1 MNSTSPTFKKL
12 QESFNNSKAKIEPF
26 IPKIKQVI
34 GVIGEGI
41 ALAVGVAVSALAG
54 FLSGAM
60 TYIGGVIDVLS
71 GIITF
76 ITGVFTGD
84 WKKAW
89 DGITQIFKGWAGM
102 IKGIID
108 GIKGAI
114 GGVID
119 GVKGIGNFFSGGDSK
134 IVKAATVPAKAT
146 GDLNWMGGLVQVS
159 EKGGE
164 IIDLPH
170 GTRIYPHDESVRM
183 AKGVGGTVLNIP
195 KLADQI
201 IVREDADIEKIG
213 DAIAKKIMASKSN
226 RGGMSFNANM
236 A

>member
-1 MNSTSPTFKKL
+1 
-12 QESFNNSKAKIEPF
+12 
-26 IPKIKQVI
+26 
-34 GVIGEGI
+34 
-41 ALAVGVAVSALAG
+41 
-54 FLSGAM
+54 
-60 TYIGGVIDVLS
+60 
-71 GIITF
+71 
-76 ITGVFTGD
+76 
-84 WKKAW
+84 
-89 DGITQIFKGWAGM
+89 
-102 IKGIID
+102 
-108 GIKGAI
+108 
-114 GGVID
+114 
-119 GVKGIGNFFSGGDSK
+119 
-134 IVKAATVPAKAT
+134 
-146 GDLNWMGGLVQVS
+146 MGGLVQVS

-183 AKGVGGTVLNIP
+183 AKGAGGTVLNIP

>member
-1 MNSTSPTFKKL
+1 M
-12 QESFNNSKAKIEPF
+12 
-26 IPKIKQVI
+26 IKGI
-34 GVIGEGI
+34 IDGVIGGI
-41 ALAVGVAVSALAG
+41 TDALSQ
-54 FLSGAM
+54 
-60 TYIGGVIDVLS
+60 
-71 GIITF
+71 ITAF
-76 ITGVFTGD
+76 ISGVFTAG
-84 WKKAW
+84 WQKAW
-89 DGITQIFKGWAGM
+89 DGISQIFRGWAST

-108 GIKGAI
+108 GIKGT
-114 GGVID
+114 ID
-119 GVKGIGNFFSGGDSK
+119 GLVERVKAVGNFISGGGSK
-134 IVKAATVPAKAT
+134 MPKVTTIPAKAT

-183 AKGVGGTVLNIP
+183 AKGTGGTVLNIP

-213 DAIAKKIMASKSN
+213 DAIARKIIASKGN